1 MIVLPVKELL
11 LAVLVLLTILTAVL
25 LAGEVLSVRILLVVV
40 LAMLLTESVAIGGK
54 TVLPKVLLAEITV
67 SINVDVIIDR
77 LSVDFVLVVCNDI
90 DNVVLVAC
98 TETGGFNDDAVAHS
112 KRSTFLWGF
121 DPQC

>member
-1 MIVLPVKELL
+1 MLPVKELL

-54 TVLPKVLLAEITV
+54 TVLPKVLLAEITD
-67 SINVDVIIDR
+67 SIKVDVIINDR

-98 TETGGFNDDAVAHS
+98 METGGFNDDAVAHS
-112 KRSTFLWGF
+112 KRLSSLWGF